1 MDKSVNKSAF
11 LGKTENKNMLI
22 GEYTHIIDA
31 KKRLA
36 IPSKLRKELGLKVV
50 ITRGLDNCLF
60 VFPLKDWQ
68 KLVEKLSNLPLGQK
82 DTRGFS
88 RLMLAG
94 ASEVVLD
101 SLGRILIPDYLKN
114 YAQLKKNVVIA
125 GVYNRLEIWDEAKWN
140 VFKKQNEKEVDAM
153 AERLGELGV

>member
-1 MDKSVNKSAF
+1 
-11 LGKTENKNMLI
+11 MLI
-22 GEYTHIIDA
+22 GEYRHTIDT

-36 IPSKLRKELGLKVV
+36 IPSKLRRELGSRAV

-60 VFPLKDWQ
+60 IFPLSQWN
-68 KLVEKLSNLPLGQK
+68 KLVEKLSKLPLGQK
-82 DTRGFS
+82 DTRGFI

-94 ASEVVLD
+94 AGEVKLD
-101 SLGRILIPDYLKN
+101 QLGRILIPDYLKQ
-114 YAQLKKNVVIA
+114 YAGLKKNIVIA

-140 VFKKQNEKEVDAM
+140 LFKQSTEKEVDNM